1 MLTCVPQST
10 LVARVFVEVMF
21 AVLRGLP
28 KIIIAFAK
36 LIISLNTFRC
46 SSQELNLTLG
56 LLHLAELGK
65 VCFVFLVYIIIFA
78 EKWNTAQ
85 YSTVE

>member
-1 MLTCVPQST
+1 MLTTVPLST

-46 SSQELNLTLG
+46 SSQEL
-56 LLHLAELGK
+56 LHLAELGK
-65 VCFVFLVYIIIFA
+65 EFFVFLVYIIIFA
-78 EKWNTAQ
+78 ERWNTAQ